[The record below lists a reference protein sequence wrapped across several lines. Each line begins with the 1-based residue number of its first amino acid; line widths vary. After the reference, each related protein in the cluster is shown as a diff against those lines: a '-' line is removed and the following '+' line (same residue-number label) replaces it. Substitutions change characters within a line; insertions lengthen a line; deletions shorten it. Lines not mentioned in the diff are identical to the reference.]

1 MSSVKGLSSRAFF
14 KISLL
19 ADFQHFLKMSLKFI
33 LLMSD
38 FKFNLNDVIKV
49 LMNVK
54 IYVIMPHYDFIVKL
68 QNLDLG
74 DL

>member
-1 MSSVKGLSSRAFF
+1 
-14 KISLL
+14 
-19 ADFQHFLKMSLKFI
+19 
-33 LLMSD
+33 MSD
-38 FKFNLNDVIKV
+38 FKLNLNDVIKV

>member
-1 MSSVKGLSSRAFF
+1 MRGLSSRAFF
-14 KISLL
+14 KTSLL

-33 LLMSD
+33 LLKSD